1 MDASLHLSSPRL
13 LDLRVFRSVKALE
26 QGRGEVRTV
35 FSGQGERLFEEFFSL
50 ARHVGILTPYPSP
63 EHAVTARTAPSPLAG
78 ILPPFHPVTMN
89 GALGEGVLPG
99 LLRELYVGRKSGMLA
114 LHRGPDRRG
123 FRFRKGHIV
132 HADTSVREDRMGE
145 VLVRHG
151 RLTASDLK
159 RAVGFAVR
167 DGKKLGTVLVEL
179 GLLPADQIEDALA
192 LHVHE
197 ILSKVF
203 SWSDGTY
210 EFAPEDEAKPVPT
223 DTTLKVS
230 TGELILEAARSVT
243 DPDVVRYC
251 LGDIDRVLGL
261 ASDPLLR
268 FQRVTLTPA
277 DGYVLSRVDG
287 TLSAREVVAMITLPR
302 EETHKSLF
310 ALLSTGMIE
319 YLTLPSKPR
328 PADATKKARPAPA
341 VQLTAVPPAATPVPA
356 APAAPSAEEAAAQTA
371 AHAAIAQDDPRRME
385 ILEAFT
391 GLKHRTHFQVLGLE
405 RNATEAQVKE
415 AYFRLARRFHP
426 DVHHDPALADLRDK
440 IEAIFVRLGEAYE
453 VLRTPRIRAKYES
466 QIAPPRDTAAA
477 PSAAAP
483 PVDPAAEAREAAAA
497 IRRAARLLSSEMY
510 WDAIQVLEP
519 AVLRA
524 QGKPR
529 QEGRVLLARAY
540 MKNVNWLKQGE
551 ELLLEVL
558 KEDTGHAEACLMLA
572 QFYRD
577 QGLKARATHMLRKAV
592 ELLPDNL
599 EVRAELDKMIEP
611 EPEAASP
618 RSGLL
623 KRLFTRG

>member
-1 MDASLHLSSPRL
+1 
-13 LDLRVFRSVKALE
+13 
-26 QGRGEVRTV
+26 
-35 FSGQGERLFEEFFSL
+35 
-50 ARHVGILTPYPSP
+50 
-63 EHAVTARTAPSPLAG
+63 
-78 ILPPFHPVTMN
+78 MN

-123 FRFRKGHIV
+123 FRFRNGHIV
-132 HADTSVREDRMGE
+132 NADTSVREDRMGE

-151 RLTASDLK
+151 HLTAPDLK
-159 RAVGFAVR
+159 RAIGFAVR

-179 GLLPADQIEDALA
+179 GLLKADQIEDALA

-210 EFAPEDEAKPVPT
+210 EFTPEDATAPVLG
-223 DTTLKVS
+223 DTTLKVT
-230 TGELILEAARSVT
+230 TGELVLEAARSVT
-243 DPDVVRYC
+243 DPDVVRYN
-251 LGDIDRVLGL
+251 LGDIDRILGL

-287 TLSAREVVAMITLPR
+287 TLSAREIVAMISLPR

-319 YLTLPSKPR
+319 YLPLPPKPR
-328 PADATKKARPAPA
+328 PTDAKKKAVP
-341 VQLTAVPPAATPVPA
+341 VQMAAAPVPELPPVVLPPPPTA
-356 APAAPSAEEAAAQTA
+356 AESAAQAAEHAAA
-371 AHAAIAQDDPRRME
+371 AQDDPRRME
-385 ILEAFT
+385 ILEAFIA
-391 GLKHRTHFQVLGLE
+391 LKHRTHFQVLGLE
-405 RNATEAQVKE
+405 RTATEAQVKE

-453 VLRTPRIRAKYES
+453 VLRNPRIRAKYES
-466 QIAPPRDTAAA
+466 QINPTPATAAPAANAPAPPAVNREQEAKDAA
-477 PSAAAP
+477 
-483 PVDPAAEAREAAAA
+483 VA
-497 IRRAARLLSSEMY
+497 IKRAGRLLSSEMY

-524 QGKPR
+524 VGKPR

-551 ELLLEVL
+551 ELLQEVM
-558 KEDTGHAEACLMLA
+558 KEDPSHAEACLLLA
-572 QFYRD
+572 QIYRD
-577 QGLKARATHMLRKAV
+577 QGLKTRAAHMLRKAV

-599 EVRAELDKMIEP
+599 EVRAELEKLTEHEP
-611 EPEAASP
+611 ETGSA

>member
-1 MDASLHLSSPRL
+1 
-13 LDLRVFRSVKALE
+13 
-26 QGRGEVRTV
+26 
-35 FSGQGERLFEEFFSL
+35 
-50 ARHVGILTPYPSP
+50 
-63 EHAVTARTAPSPLAG
+63 
-78 ILPPFHPVTMN
+78 MN

-123 FRFRKGHIV
+123 FRFRNGHIV

-151 RLTASDLK
+151 RLTPSDLK
-159 RAVGFAVR
+159 RAIGFAVR
-167 DGKKLGTVLVEL
+167 DNKRLGTVLVEL
-179 GLLPADQIEDALA
+179 GLLPSDQIEDALA

-197 ILSKVF
+197 ILAKVF

-210 EFAPEDEAKPVPT
+210 EFSVEQATDPVVG
-223 DTTLKVS
+223 DTTLKV
-230 TGELILEAARSVT
+230 TTAELILEAARSVT
-243 DPDVVRYC
+243 DPDVVRYN

-287 TLSAREVVAMITLPR
+287 TLSAREIVAMISLPR
-302 EETHKSLF
+302 EETQKSLF

-319 YLTLPSKPR
+319 YLPVPPKAR
-328 PADATKKARPAPA
+328 PADAKKR
-341 VQLTAVPPAATPVPA
+341 PA
-356 APAAPSAEEAAAQTA
+356 APVQMAAAPVPELPPVVLPPPPTAAEAAAQTA
-371 AHAAIAQDDPRRME
+371 EHAAAAHDDPRRME

-391 GLKHRTHFQVLGLE
+391 GLKHHTHFQVLRLE
-405 RNATEAQVKE
+405 RTATEAQVKE

-453 VLRTPRIRAKYES
+453 VLRNPRIRAKYEI
-466 QIAPPRDTAAA
+466 QINPPPATQAPAANAPAPP
-477 PSAAAP
+477 
-483 PVDPAAEAREAAAA
+483 PVSKETEAREAAAA
-497 IRRAARLLSSEMY
+497 IKRAARLLSSEMY

-524 QGKPR
+524 VGKPR

-551 ELLLEVL
+551 ELLQEVM
-558 KEDTGHAEACLMLA
+558 KEEPGHAEACLLLA
-572 QFYRD
+572 QIYRD

-592 ELLPDNL
+592 ELLPDNA
-599 EVRAELDKMIEP
+599 EVRAELDKLTEQ
-611 EPEAASP
+611 EPEAGAA

>member
-1 MDASLHLSSPRL
+1 
-13 LDLRVFRSVKALE
+13 
-26 QGRGEVRTV
+26 
-35 FSGQGERLFEEFFSL
+35 
-50 ARHVGILTPYPSP
+50 
-63 EHAVTARTAPSPLAG
+63 
-78 ILPPFHPVTMN
+78 MN

-123 FRFRKGHIV
+123 FRFRNGHIV

-151 RLTASDLK
+151 RLTAPDLK
-159 RAVGFAVR
+159 RAIGFAVR
-167 DGKKLGTVLVEL
+167 DNKRLGTVLVEL

-197 ILSKVF
+197 ILAKVF

-210 EFAPEDEAKPVPT
+210 EFSVEQATDPVVG
-223 DTTLKVS
+223 DTTLKV
-230 TGELILEAARSVT
+230 TTAELILEAARSVT
-243 DPDVVRYC
+243 DPDVVRYN

-287 TLSAREVVAMITLPR
+287 TLSAREIVAMISLPR
-302 EETHKSLF
+302 EETQKSLF

-319 YLTLPSKPR
+319 YLPVPPKAR
-328 PADATKKARPAPA
+328 PADAKKRPAP
-341 VQLTAVPPAATPVPA
+341 VQMAA
-356 APAAPSAEEAAAQTA
+356 APAPELPLVLLRPPPTAAEAAAQTA
-371 AHAAIAQDDPRRME
+371 EHAAAAHDDPRRME

-391 GLKHRTHFQVLGLE
+391 GLKHHTHFQVLRLE
-405 RNATEAQVKE
+405 RTATEAQVKE

-453 VLRTPRIRAKYES
+453 VLRNPRIRAKYET
-466 QIAPPRDTAAA
+466 QINPPPATQAPAANT
-477 PSAAAP
+477 AAP
-483 PVDPAAEAREAAAA
+483 PPVNREQETREAAVA
-497 IRRAARLLSSEMY
+497 IKRAARLLSSEMY

-524 QGKPR
+524 VGKPR

-551 ELLLEVL
+551 ELLQEVM
-558 KEDTGHAEACLMLA
+558 KEEPGHAEACLLLA
-572 QFYRD
+572 QIYRD

-592 ELLPDNL
+592 ELLPDNA
-599 EVRAELDKMIEP
+599 EVRAELEKMTEQ
-611 EPEAASP
+611 EPEAGAA

>member
-1 MDASLHLSSPRL
+1 
-13 LDLRVFRSVKALE
+13 
-26 QGRGEVRTV
+26 
-35 FSGQGERLFEEFFSL
+35 
-50 ARHVGILTPYPSP
+50 
-63 EHAVTARTAPSPLAG
+63 
-78 ILPPFHPVTMN
+78 MN

-123 FRFRKGHIV
+123 FRFRNGHIIN
-132 HADTSVREDRMGE
+132 ADTSVREDRMGE

-151 RLTASDLK
+151 HLSAPDLK
-159 RAVGFAVR
+159 RAIGFAVR

-179 GLLPADQIEDALA
+179 GLLKADQIEDALA

-197 ILSKVF
+197 ILAKVF
-203 SWSDGTY
+203 SWGDGTY
-210 EFAPEDEAKPVPT
+210 EFKEEEGTGPVLG

-230 TGELILEAARSVT
+230 TGELVLEAARSVT
-243 DPDVVRYC
+243 DPDVVRYN
-251 LGDIDRVLGL
+251 LGDIDRILGL

-287 TLSAREVVAMITLPR
+287 TLSAREIVAMISLPR
-302 EETHKSLF
+302 DETHKSLF

-319 YLTLPSKPR
+319 YLPLPP
-328 PADATKKARPAPA
+328 KARPEAKKKAAP
-341 VQLTAVPPAATPVPA
+341 VQMAAAPVPELPLIVLPPPPTA
-356 APAAPSAEEAAAQTA
+356 AEAAAQA
-371 AHAAIAQDDPRRME
+371 AEHAAAAQDDPRRME
-385 ILEAFT
+385 ILEAFA
-391 GLKHRTHFQVLGLE
+391 GLKHNTHFQVLGLE
-405 RNATEAQVKE
+405 RTATEAQVKE
-415 AYFRLARRFHP
+415 AYFRQARRFHP

-440 IEAIFVRLGEAYE
+440 IEAVFVRLGEAYE
-453 VLRTPRIRAKYES
+453 VLRNPRIRAKYEN
-466 QIAPPRDTAAA
+466 QINPAPAGPA
-477 PSAAAP
+477 
-483 PVDPAAEAREAAAA
+483 PAANAPAPAVDRETEAKEAAVA
-497 IRRAARLLSSEMY
+497 IKRAARLLSSEMY

-524 QGKPR
+524 VGKPR

-551 ELLLEVL
+551 ELLQEVM
-558 KEDTGHAEACLMLA
+558 KEDPKHAEACLLLA
-572 QFYRD
+572 QIYRD
-577 QGLKARATHMLRKAV
+577 QGLKARAAHMLRKAV

-599 EVRAELDKMIEP
+599 EVRAELEKLTEQEP
-611 EPEAASP
+611 DTGGG

>member
-1 MDASLHLSSPRL
+1 
-13 LDLRVFRSVKALE
+13 
-26 QGRGEVRTV
+26 
-35 FSGQGERLFEEFFSL
+35 
-50 ARHVGILTPYPSP
+50 
-63 EHAVTARTAPSPLAG
+63 
-78 ILPPFHPVTMN
+78 MN

-114 LHRGPDRRG
+114 LHRGTDRRG
-123 FRFRKGHIV
+123 FRFRNGHIV

-145 VLVRHG
+145 LLVRHG
-151 RLTASDLK
+151 KLTAPDLK
-159 RAVGFAVR
+159 RAIGFAVR
-167 DGKKLGTVLVEL
+167 DNKRLGTVLVEL

-197 ILSKVF
+197 LLSKVF

-210 EFAPEDEAKPVPT
+210 EFVPEDESKPVPS
-223 DTTLKVS
+223 DTTLKVT
-230 TGELILEAARSVT
+230 TGELILEAARSVS

-287 TLSAREVVAMITLPR
+287 TLSAREIVAMISLPR

-319 YLTLPSKPR
+319 YLPLPPRPR
-328 PADATKKARPAPA
+328 PAEPGKKAARPSATGMA
-341 VQLTAVPPAATPVPA
+341 AVPVPELPAFVLEPPTA
-356 APAAPSAEEAAAQTA
+356 AESAAQAA
-371 AHAAIAQDDPRRME
+371 AHAADAQDDPRRME

-391 GLKHRTHFQVLGLE
+391 ALKHHTHFQVLGLD
-405 RNATEAQVKE
+405 RTATEAQVKE

-453 VLRTPRIRAKYES
+453 VLRNPRIRAKYEA
-466 QIAPPRDTAAA
+466 QIAPPKDVVAA
-477 PSAAAP
+477 PSAPAPAA
-483 PVDPAAEAREAAAA
+483 VDPVAEAKEAANA
-497 IRRAARLLSSEMY
+497 IKRAARLISSEMY

-558 KEDTGHAEACLMLA
+558 KEDPSHAEACLLLA
-572 QFYRD
+572 QIYRD
-577 QGLKARATHMLRKAV
+577 QGLKARATHMLRKAAD
-592 ELLPDNL
+592 LLPDNM
-599 EVRAELDKMIEP
+599 EVRAELEKMTEHEP
-611 EPEAASP
+611 DTAAN

>member
-1 MDASLHLSSPRL
+1 
-13 LDLRVFRSVKALE
+13 
-26 QGRGEVRTV
+26 
-35 FSGQGERLFEEFFSL
+35 
-50 ARHVGILTPYPSP
+50 
-63 EHAVTARTAPSPLAG
+63 
-78 ILPPFHPVTMN
+78 MN

-99 LLRELYVGRKSGMLA
+99 LLRELYVGRKSGMLT
-114 LHRGPDRRG
+114 LHRGADRRG
-123 FRFRKGHIV
+123 FRFRNGHIV

-151 RLTASDLK
+151 RLTAPDLK
-159 RAVGFAVR
+159 RAIGFAVR
-167 DGKKLGTVLVEL
+167 DGKRLGTVLVEL
-179 GLLPADQIEDALA
+179 GLLPADQVEDALA

-197 ILSKVF
+197 LLAKVF
-203 SWSDGTY
+203 TWSDGTY
-210 EFAPEDEAKPVPT
+210 EFVVEDETKPVPT
-223 DTTLKVS
+223 DTTLKVT

-287 TLSAREVVAMITLPR
+287 TLSAREVVAMISLPR
-302 EETHKSLF
+302 EETHRSLF

-319 YLTLPSKPR
+319 YLPLPP
-328 PADATKKARPAPA
+328 KARPVEAARKRPA
-341 VQLTAVPPAATPVPA
+341 AAVGMAAVPDEIVLAPPVPV
-356 APAAPSAEEAAAQTA
+356 APTPAEAAAQAA
-371 AHAAIAQDDPRRME
+371 AHAADAQDDPRRME

-391 GLKHRTHFQVLGLE
+391 ALKHRTHFEVLGLE
-405 RNATEAQVKE
+405 RASTEAQVKE

-453 VLRTPRIRAKYES
+453 VLRNPRIRARYES
-466 QIAPPRDTAAA
+466 QITPVKDAVAV
-477 PSAAAP
+477 PSVVPAP
-483 PVDPAAEAREAAAA
+483 PVDPAQEAREAAAA
-497 IRRAARLLSSEMY
+497 IKRAARLVSSEMY

-524 QGKPR
+524 QGKAR

-558 KEDTGHAEACLMLA
+558 KEDTGHAEAYLLLA
-572 QFYRD
+572 QIYRD
-577 QGLKARATHMLRKAV
+577 QGLKARAAHMLRKSL
-592 ELLPDNL
+592 ELLPDNNDI
-599 EVRAELDKMIEP
+599 RAELERLTEHEP
-611 EPEAASP
+611 DAAAGK
-618 RSGLL
+618 SGLL

>member
-1 MDASLHLSSPRL
+1 
-13 LDLRVFRSVKALE
+13 
-26 QGRGEVRTV
+26 
-35 FSGQGERLFEEFFSL
+35 
-50 ARHVGILTPYPSP
+50 
-63 EHAVTARTAPSPLAG
+63 
-78 ILPPFHPVTMN
+78 MN

-99 LLRELYVGRKSGMLA
+99 LLRELYVGRKSGMLL

-123 FRFRKGHIV
+123 FRFRAGHIV
-132 HADTSVREDRMGE
+132 NADTSVREDRMGE

-151 RLTASDLK
+151 HLSAPDLK
-159 RAVGFAVR
+159 RAIGFAVR

-179 GLLPADQIEDALA
+179 GLIKADQIEDALA

-197 ILSKVF
+197 ILAKVF

-210 EFAPEDEAKPVPT
+210 EFKEEEGTGPLVG
-223 DTTLKVS
+223 DTTLKVT

-243 DPDVVRYC
+243 DPDVVRYN
-251 LGDIDRVLGL
+251 LGDIDRILGL

-287 TLSAREVVAMITLPR
+287 TLSAREIVAMISLPKD
-302 EETHKSLF
+302 ETHKSLF

-319 YLTLPSKPR
+319 YLDLPP
-328 PADATKKARPAPA
+328 KARPEAKA
-341 VQLTAVPPAATPVPA
+341 QAA
-356 APAAPSAEEAAAQTA
+356 E
-371 AHAAIAQDDPRRME
+371 HAAIAQDDPRRME

-391 GLKHRTHFQVLGLE
+391 ALKHHTHFQVLGLE
-405 RNATEAQVKE
+405 RSATEAQVKE

-453 VLRTPRIRAKYES
+453 VLRNPRIRAKYEG
-466 QIAPPRDTAAA
+466 QLNPTPAA
-477 PSAAAP
+477 PAPAAP
-483 PVDPAAEAREAAAA
+483 APAPVDRETEAKEAAVA

-524 QGKPR
+524 VGKPR

-551 ELLLEVL
+551 ELLQEVM
-558 KEDTGHAEACLMLA
+558 KEDPKHAEACLLLA
-572 QFYRD
+572 QIYRD
-577 QGLKARATHMLRKAV
+577 QGLKARAAHMLRKAV
-592 ELLPDNL
+592 ELLPDNV
-599 EVRAELDKMIEP
+599 EVRAELDKLTEQ
-611 EPEAASP
+611 EPEAGQG

-623 KRLFTRG
+623 KRIFTRG

>member
-1 MDASLHLSSPRL
+1 
-13 LDLRVFRSVKALE
+13 
-26 QGRGEVRTV
+26 
-35 FSGQGERLFEEFFSL
+35 
-50 ARHVGILTPYPSP
+50 
-63 EHAVTARTAPSPLAG
+63 
-78 ILPPFHPVTMN
+78 MN

-123 FRFRKGHIV
+123 FRFRNGHIV
-132 HADTSVREDRMGE
+132 NADTSVREDRMGE

-151 RLTASDLK
+151 HLTAPDLK
-159 RAVGFAVR
+159 RAIGFAVR

-179 GLLPADQIEDALA
+179 GLLKADQIEDALA

-210 EFAPEDEAKPVPT
+210 EFTPEDATAPVLG
-223 DTTLKVS
+223 DTTLKVT
-230 TGELILEAARSVT
+230 TGELVLEAARSVT
-243 DPDVVRYC
+243 DPDVVRYN
-251 LGDIDRVLGL
+251 LGDIDRILGL

-287 TLSAREVVAMITLPR
+287 TLSAREIVAMISLPR

-319 YLTLPSKPR
+319 YLPLPPKPR
-328 PADATKKARPAPA
+328 PTDAKKKAVP
-341 VQLTAVPPAATPVPA
+341 VQMAA
-356 APAAPSAEEAAAQTA
+356 APAPELPLVVLPPPPTAAESAAQAAEHAAA
-371 AHAAIAQDDPRRME
+371 AQDDPRRME

-391 GLKHRTHFQVLGLE
+391 ALKHRTHFQVLGLE
-405 RNATEAQVKE
+405 RTATEAQVKE

-453 VLRTPRIRAKYES
+453 VLRNPRIRAKYES
-466 QIAPPRDTAAA
+466 QINPTPATAAPAANAPAPPAVNREQEAKDAA
-477 PSAAAP
+477 
-483 PVDPAAEAREAAAA
+483 VA
-497 IRRAARLLSSEMY
+497 IKRAGRLLSSEMY

-524 QGKPR
+524 VGKPR

-551 ELLLEVL
+551 ELLQEVM
-558 KEDTGHAEACLMLA
+558 KEDPSHAEACLLLA
-572 QFYRD
+572 QIYRD
-577 QGLKARATHMLRKAV
+577 QGLKTRAAHMLRKAV

-599 EVRAELDKMIEP
+599 EVRAELEKLTEHEP
-611 EPEAASP
+611 ETGSA

>member
-1 MDASLHLSSPRL
+1 
-13 LDLRVFRSVKALE
+13 
-26 QGRGEVRTV
+26 
-35 FSGQGERLFEEFFSL
+35 
-50 ARHVGILTPYPSP
+50 
-63 EHAVTARTAPSPLAG
+63 
-78 ILPPFHPVTMN
+78 MN

-99 LLRELYVGRKSGMLA
+99 LLRELYVGRKSGMLG
-114 LHRGPDRRG
+114 LHRGPERRG
-123 FRFRKGHIV
+123 FRFRNGHIV

-151 RLTASDLK
+151 RLTAADLK
-159 RAVGFAVR
+159 RAIGFAVR
-167 DGKKLGTVLVEL
+167 DNKRLGTVLVEL
-179 GLLPADQIEDALA
+179 GLLPSDQIEDALA

-197 ILSKVF
+197 ILAKVF

-210 EFAPEDEAKPVPT
+210 EFTAEEETGPLVG
-223 DTTLKVS
+223 DTTLKV
-230 TGELILEAARSVT
+230 TTAELILEAARSVT
-243 DPDVVRYC
+243 DPDVVRYN

-268 FQRVTLTPA
+268 FQRVTLTPS

-287 TLSAREVVAMITLPR
+287 TLSAREIVAMISLPR
-302 EETHKSLF
+302 EETQKSLF

-319 YLTLPSKPR
+319 NLPLPPKAR
-328 PADATKKARPAPA
+328 PADATKKR
-341 VQLTAVPPAATPVPA
+341 PA
-356 APAAPSAEEAAAQTA
+356 APVQMAAAPVPELPPVVLPPPPTAAEAAAQTA
-371 AHAAIAQDDPRRME
+371 EHAAAAHDDPRRME

-391 GLKHRTHFQVLGLE
+391 GLKHHTHFQVLRLE
-405 RNATEAQVKE
+405 RTATEAQVKE

-453 VLRTPRIRAKYES
+453 VLRNPRIRAKYET
-466 QIAPPRDTAAA
+466 QLNPAPATQAPAPNAPAPPAVNRET
-477 PSAAAP
+477 
-483 PVDPAAEAREAAAA
+483 ETREAAAA
-497 IRRAARLLSSEMY
+497 IKRAARLLSSEMY

-524 QGKPR
+524 VGKPR

-551 ELLLEVL
+551 ELLQEVM
-558 KEDTGHAEACLMLA
+558 KEEPGHAEACLLLA
-572 QFYRD
+572 QIYRD
-577 QGLKARATHMLRKAV
+577 QGLKARATHMLRKAA
-592 ELLPDNL
+592 ELLPDNA
-599 EVRAELDKMIEP
+599 EVRAELDKLTEH
-611 EPEAASP
+611 EPEAGAG

>member
-1 MDASLHLSSPRL
+1 
-13 LDLRVFRSVKALE
+13 
-26 QGRGEVRTV
+26 
-35 FSGQGERLFEEFFSL
+35 
-50 ARHVGILTPYPSP
+50 
-63 EHAVTARTAPSPLAG
+63 
-78 ILPPFHPVTMN
+78 MN

-99 LLRELYVGRKSGMLA
+99 LLRELYVGRKSGMLL

-123 FRFRKGHIV
+123 FRFRAGHIV
-132 HADTSVREDRMGE
+132 NADTSVREDRMGE

-151 RLTASDLK
+151 HLSAPDLK
-159 RAVGFAVR
+159 RAIGFAVR

-179 GLLPADQIEDALA
+179 GLIKADQIEDALA

-197 ILSKVF
+197 ILAKVF
-203 SWSDGTY
+203 SWNDGTY
-210 EFAPEDEAKPVPT
+210 EFNEEDGTGPLLG
-223 DTTLKVS
+223 DTTLKVT

-243 DPDVVRYC
+243 DPDVVRYN
-251 LGDIDRVLGL
+251 LGDIDRILGL

-287 TLSAREVVAMITLPR
+287 TLSAREIVGMISLPKD
-302 EETHKSLF
+302 ETHKSLF

-319 YLTLPSKPR
+319 YLDLPP
-328 PADATKKARPAPA
+328 KARPAAKKKSAP
-341 VQLTAVPPAATPVPA
+341 VQLAAAPVPEL
-356 APAAPSAEEAAAQTA
+356 PLIILPPPPTAEEAAAQA
-371 AHAAIAQDDPRRME
+371 AEHAAVAQDDPRRME
-385 ILEAFT
+385 ILEAFAA
-391 GLKHRTHFQVLGLE
+391 LKHHTHFQVLGLE
-405 RNATEAQVKE
+405 RTATEAQVKE

-453 VLRTPRIRAKYES
+453 VLRNPRIRAKYES
-466 QIAPPRDTAAA
+466 QLNPTPAA
-477 PSAAAP
+477 PAPAAP
-483 PVDPAAEAREAAAA
+483 APDPVDRETEAKEAAVA
-497 IRRAARLLSSEMY
+497 IKRASRLLSSEMY

-524 QGKPR
+524 VGKPR

-551 ELLLEVL
+551 ELLQEVL
-558 KEDTGHAEACLMLA
+558 KEDPKHAEACLLLA
-572 QFYRD
+572 QIYRD
-577 QGLKARATHMLRKAV
+577 QGLKARAAHMLRKAV

-599 EVRAELDKMIEP
+599 EVRAELEKLTEQ
-611 EPEAASP
+611 EPEAGQG

-623 KRLFTRG
+623 KRIFTRG

>member
-1 MDASLHLSSPRL
+1 
-13 LDLRVFRSVKALE
+13 
-26 QGRGEVRTV
+26 
-35 FSGQGERLFEEFFSL
+35 
-50 ARHVGILTPYPSP
+50 
-63 EHAVTARTAPSPLAG
+63 
-78 ILPPFHPVTMN
+78 MN

-99 LLRELYVGRKSGMLA
+99 LLRELYVGRRSGMLA

-151 RLTASDLK
+151 RLTAPDLK
-159 RAVGFAVR
+159 RAVGFALR
-167 DGKKLGTVLVEL
+167 DGKKLGAVLVEL
-179 GLLPADQIEDALA
+179 GLLAADQIEDALA

-197 ILSKVF
+197 MLSKVF

-210 EFAPEDEAKPVPT
+210 EFAPEDDAEPVPT
-223 DTTLKVS
+223 DTTLKIS

-277 DGYVLSRVDG
+277 DGFVLSRVDG
-287 TLSAREVVAMITLPR
+287 TLSAREVTAMISLPR

-319 YLTLPSKPR
+319 YLTLPAKPR
-328 PADATKKARPAPA
+328 PADSARKERAAP
-341 VQLTAVPPAATPVPA
+341 VQLTAVPAAEAQAPA
-356 APAAPSAEEAAAQTA
+356 APAAPTAEEAAVQAA
-371 AHAAIAQDDPRRME
+371 AHAAAAQDDPRRME

-391 GLKHRTHFQVLGLE
+391 ALKDRTHFQVLGLE
-405 RNATEAQVKE
+405 RSATEVQVKE

-453 VLRTPRIRAKYES
+453 VLRNPRSRAKYES
-466 QIAPPRDTAAA
+466 QIAPPTVAAAA
-477 PSAAAP
+477 PSAAVPAP
-483 PVDPAAEAREAAAA
+483 DPAVEARAAAAA
-497 IRRAARLLSSEMY
+497 IKRAARLLSSEMY

-558 KEDTGHAEACLMLA
+558 REDPGHAEACLMLA

-599 EVRAELDKMIEP
+599 DVRAELDKMIEQQ
-611 EPEAASP
+611 EPEAATP

-623 KRLFTRG
+623 RRLFTRG

>member
-1 MDASLHLSSPRL
+1 
-13 LDLRVFRSVKALE
+13 
-26 QGRGEVRTV
+26 
-35 FSGQGERLFEEFFSL
+35 
-50 ARHVGILTPYPSP
+50 
-63 EHAVTARTAPSPLAG
+63 
-78 ILPPFHPVTMN
+78 MN

-99 LLRELYVGRKSGMLA
+99 LLRELYVGRKSGMLT

-123 FRFRKGHIV
+123 FRFRNGHIV
-132 HADTSVREDRMGE
+132 NADTSVREDRMGE

-151 RLTASDLK
+151 HLTAPDLK
-159 RAVGFAVR
+159 RAIGFAVR

-179 GLLPADQIEDALA
+179 GLLKADQIEDALA

-197 ILSKVF
+197 ILAKVF
-203 SWSDGTY
+203 SWSDGTF
-210 EFAPEDEAKPVPT
+210 EFKEEEGTGPVLG
-223 DTTLKVS
+223 DTTLKVT

-243 DPDVVRYC
+243 DPDVVRYN
-251 LGDIDRVLGL
+251 LGDIDRILGL

-287 TLSAREVVAMITLPR
+287 TLSAREIVAMISLPR
-302 EETHKSLF
+302 DETHKSLF

-319 YLTLPSKPR
+319 YLPLPPKPR
-328 PADATKKARPAPA
+328 PADPKKKAAAPTQMA
-341 VQLTAVPPAATPVPA
+341 A
-356 APAAPSAEEAAAQTA
+356 APAPELPLVILPPPPTEEESKAQAAE
-371 AHAAIAQDDPRRME
+371 HAAIAQDDPRRME
-385 ILEAFT
+385 ILEAFA
-391 GLKHRTHFQVLGLE
+391 GLKHHTHFQVLGLE
-405 RNATEAQVKE
+405 RASTEAQVKE

-453 VLRTPRIRAKYES
+453 VLRNPRIRAKYEA
-466 QIAPPRDTAAA
+466 QINPSPAA
-477 PSAAAP
+477 PAPAAP
-483 PVDPAAEAREAAAA
+483 APAPVDRETEAKEAAVA
-497 IRRAARLLSSEMY
+497 IKRAARLLSSEMY

-524 QGKPR
+524 VGKPR

-551 ELLLEVL
+551 ELLQEVM
-558 KEDTGHAEACLMLA
+558 KEDPKHAEACLLLA
-572 QFYRD
+572 QIYRD
-577 QGLKARATHMLRKAV
+577 QGLKARAAHMLRKAAD
-592 ELLPDNL
+592 LLPDNL
-599 EVRAELDKMIEP
+599 EVRAELEKMTEQEP
-611 EPEAASP
+611 ESGQG

>member
-1 MDASLHLSSPRL
+1 
-13 LDLRVFRSVKALE
+13 
-26 QGRGEVRTV
+26 
-35 FSGQGERLFEEFFSL
+35 
-50 ARHVGILTPYPSP
+50 
-63 EHAVTARTAPSPLAG
+63 
-78 ILPPFHPVTMN
+78 MN

-114 LHRGPDRRG
+114 LHRGSDRRG
-123 FRFRKGHIV
+123 FRFRNGHIV

-145 VLVRHG
+145 ILVRHG
-151 RLTASDLK
+151 RLTAPDLK
-159 RAVGFAVR
+159 RAIGFAVR
-167 DGKKLGTVLVEL
+167 DGKLLGTVLVEL

-197 ILSKVF
+197 LLVKVF
-203 SWSDGTY
+203 AWSDGTY
-210 EFAPEDEAKPVPT
+210 EFVPEGESKPVPT

-277 DGYVLSRVDG
+277 DGFVLSRVDG
-287 TLSAREVVAMITLPR
+287 TLSAREVAAMISLPR

-319 YLTLPSKPR
+319 YLALPPRPR
-328 PADATKKARPAPA
+328 PADASKKGRPAPP
-341 VQLTAVPPAATPVPA
+341 VQLAAVPAAAPA
-356 APAAPSAEEAAAQTA
+356 APAAPAPPTAEESAAQAA
-371 AHAAIAQDDPRRME
+371 AHAAAAHDDPRRME

-391 GLKHRTHFQVLGLE
+391 GLKHRTHFQVMGLE
-405 RNATEAQVKE
+405 RTSTEAQVKE

-453 VLRTPRIRAKYES
+453 VLRNPRIRAKYES
-466 QIAPPRDTAAA
+466 QIAPRRDAAA
-477 PSAAAP
+477 PSPAAP
-483 PVDPAAEAREAAAA
+483 LAVDPVVEAREAAAA
-497 IRRAARLLSSEMY
+497 IKRAARLVTSEMY

-540 MKNVNWLKQGE
+540 MRNVNWLKQGE

-558 KEDTGHAEACLMLA
+558 KEDTGHAEAYLMLA
-572 QFYRD
+572 QIYRD
-577 QGLKARATHMLRKAV
+577 QGLKARAAHMLRKAA
-592 ELLPDNL
+592 ELLPDNV
-599 EVRAELDKMIEP
+599 EVRAELEKMTEH
-611 EPEAASP
+611 EPEAAP
-618 RSGLL
+618 GRSGLL